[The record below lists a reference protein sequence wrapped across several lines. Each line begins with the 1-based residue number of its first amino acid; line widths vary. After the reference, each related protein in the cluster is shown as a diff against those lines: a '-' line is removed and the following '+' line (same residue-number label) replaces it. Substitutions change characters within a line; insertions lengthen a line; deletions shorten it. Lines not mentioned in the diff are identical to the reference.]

1 MRKLFLLLGVL
12 ALTGCE
18 TLVTRSEVREV
29 ESKRQM
35 QEQVSTLQKT
45 TADVNNR
52 FSEIESDLR
61 QVNGR
66 VEVIENKLNFSSRV
80 QADSSIEQNKKILL
94 LQEEMTRV
102 EAQIQSMQADLQGL
116 RQAVEAALS
125 AAPKSEITSSS
136 KKNPFQIGEDE
147 FNQKQWKQ
155 AILSYQKYRDT
166 YPRGKSFAEATYKIG
181 VCFQELKMN
190 DEARTFYEEVIAK
203 FPKSNEAKKAQARLK
218 NLKK

>member
-1 MRKLFLLLGVL
+1 MKKGFLLVGLL

-29 ESKRQM
+29 ENKRQM

-66 VEVIENKLNFSSRV
+66 VEVIENKMSSSSRGQV
-80 QADSSIEQNKKILL
+80 ESDGEQNKKIQL
-94 LQEEMTRV
+94 LQEEMARV
-102 EAQIQSMQADLQGL
+102 ESQIQAMQTDLQGL

-125 AAPKSEITSSS
+125 SAPRAEQSSS
-136 KKNPFQIGEDE
+136 AKKNPFEVAED
-147 FNQKQWKQ
+147 
-155 AILSYQKYRDT
+155 
-166 YPRGKSFAEATYKIG
+166 
-181 VCFQELKMN
+181 
-190 DEARTFYEEVIAK
+190 
-203 FPKSNEAKKAQARLK
+203 
-218 NLKK
+218 